1 MATTMHRLQVSLPE
15 WQVQYLAERAQQ
27 EGVSIAKLIRR
38 LVERESEAATDSN
51 SANALLELA
60 GLAEDHGPLLDNT
73 PVSERPEL
81 YLTGTTERSRHR
93 RPPRAE

>member
-27 EGVSIAKLIRR
+27 EGVGIAKLIRR
-38 LVERESEAATDSN
+38 LVERESEAAADSN
-51 SANALLELA
+51 SANALWELA

-73 PVSERPEL
+73 PVS
-81 YLTGTTERSRHR
+81 
-93 RPPRAE
+93 